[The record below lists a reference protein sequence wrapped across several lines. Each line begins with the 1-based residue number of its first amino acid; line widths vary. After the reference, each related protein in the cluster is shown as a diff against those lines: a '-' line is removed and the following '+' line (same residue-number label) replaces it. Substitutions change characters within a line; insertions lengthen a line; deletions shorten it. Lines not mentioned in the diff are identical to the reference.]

1 MLATGK
7 IRQTVSVDPERVKQ
21 QYRDLLP
28 VGVMVTRM
36 TLTHELVV
44 QIHYGQLIGVSHNG
58 IAAVSKTVT

>member
-44 QIHYGQLIGVSHNG
+44 QVHHGQLIYLG
-58 IAAVSKTVT
+58 I